1 MTAPPST
8 PDPVGSPGPPVL
20 IEVRDRVA
28 VVTLNRPDVLNAFSG
43 EMGRLLDETY
53 RRCDT
58 DDDIRAVVLTG
69 AGRAFC
75 AGADLS
81 DGAAVFDAPG
91 DRAGFRSDPL
101 HFPAWRV
108 RKPVI
113 AAVNG
118 HAMGL
123 GLTMTFHAD
132 LRVMARDAKY
142 GVVQNRR
149 GIMPDLHSHWTL
161 PRIVGPARAAEI
173 LLTGKTFS
181 GDEAERWGLA
191 NETHEAADVLTRAV
205 EIGRDIATWTAP
217 VSVGVSKR
225 LLWLDPPPDRDEVLA
240 LESELHVHLMG
251 RADTT
256 EGVTAFLEKREPRW
270 SLSVNDDWP
279 AFLDES

>member
-1 MTAPPST
+1 VHVEIS
-8 PDPVGSPGPPVL
+8 
-20 IEVRDRVA
+20 DRVA
-28 VVTLNRPDVLNAFSG
+28 VVTLNRPQVLNAFSG
-43 EMGRLLDETY
+43 EMGRLLDEAY

-81 DGAAVFDAPG
+81 DGASVFDAPG

-101 HFPAWRV
+101 LFPAWQV

-123 GLTMTFHAD
+123 GLTMTFHTD
-132 LRVMARDAKY
+132 LRIMARDAKY

-161 PRIVGPARAAEI
+161 PRIVGHARAAEI

-181 GDEAERWGLA
+181 GDDAERWGLA
-191 NETHEAADVLTRAV
+191 NETHDAPDVLPRAV
-205 EIGRDIATWTAP
+205 EIAHDIATWTAP

-256 EGVTAFLEKREPRW
+256 EGVIAFLEKRVPQW
-270 SLSVNDDWP
+270 SLSVTDDWP
-279 AFLDES
+279 AVLDEA

>member
-1 MTAPPST
+1 MT
-8 PDPVGSPGPPVL
+8 DPADPAAAAEPAVL
-20 IEVRDRVA
+20 VDVTDRVA
-28 VVTLNRPDVLNAFSG
+28 VVTLNRPHVLNAFSG
-43 EMGRLLDETY
+43 EMGRLLDDAY

-58 DDDIRAVVLTG
+58 DDEIRAVVLTG

-101 HFPAWRV
+101 HFPAWQV

-123 GLTMTFHAD
+123 GLTMTFHTD
-132 LRVMARDAKY
+132 LRIMARDAKY

-161 PRIVGPARAAEI
+161 PRIVGHARAAEL
-173 LLTGKTFS
+173 LLTGRTFS
-181 GDEAERWGLA
+181 GDDAERWGLS
-191 NETHEAADVLTRAV
+191 NETHDAADVVPRAI
-205 EIGRDIATWTAP
+205 EIARDIATWTAP

-240 LESELHVHLMG
+240 LESDLHMHLMG
-251 RADTT
+251 RPDTT
-256 EGVTAFLEKREPRW
+256 EGVMAFLEKREPQW

-279 AFLDES
+279 DFLDER